1 MRKGLPLNSRQGKG
15 VLCPS
20 SNSGASSTRS
30 IKGGKKIEIMKKL
43 YTVYVHIAPD
53 GMHYYGVTNN
63 PKHRRQGNG
72 RLYKTT
78 ALQPYIE
85 KYGWEN
91 IQHIILFENQ
101 SKEDAL
107 SIEDSLIIS
116 GWEKGNCINQQRS
129 GNISKEE
136 GYFREYYEQ
145 NREKILEY
153 REQNKDKYRKYRR
166 EYYRQYREQNKDNYR
181 KYQREYNEKNR
192 EKINEYYRQR
202 YHENLSKNREKNRI
216 KQQKYR
222 QRKKEEKQF
231 IELGYVPLF

>member
-1 MRKGLPLNSRQGKG
+1 
-15 VLCPS
+15 
-20 SNSGASSTRS
+20 
-30 IKGGKKIEIMKKL
+30 MKKL
-43 YTVYVHIAPD
+43 YIVYVHITPD

-63 PKHRRQGNG
+63 PKHRWQGNG

-85 KYGWEN
+85 KFGWEN

-107 SIEDSLIIS
+107 SIEDSLIIL

-136 GYFREYYEQ
+136 GY
-145 NREKILEY
+145 Y
-153 REQNKDKYRKYRR
+153 RE
-166 EYYRQYREQNKDNYR
+166 
-181 KYQREYNEKNR
+181 YQREYREENREKYNEYQREYHRKNKDKINEYQREHQREYQREYQRKNR

-202 YHENLSKNREKNRI
+202 YQENLSKNREKNRI
-216 KQQKYR
+216 KQQKYY
-222 QRKKEEKQF
+222 QRKKEEKQLR
-231 IELGYVPLF
+231 ELGYVPLF

>member
-1 MRKGLPLNSRQGKG
+1 
-15 VLCPS
+15 
-20 SNSGASSTRS
+20 
-30 IKGGKKIEIMKKL
+30 MKKL
-43 YTVYVHIAPD
+43 YIVYVHITPD

-63 PKHRRQGNG
+63 PKNRWQGNG

-85 KYGWEN
+85 KFGWEN

-107 SIEDSLIIS
+107 KIEDSLIIS

-136 GYFREYYEQ
+136 GYYREYRREYREE
-145 NREKILEY
+145 NREKYNEYQREYHREYQREYQREY
-153 REQNKDKYRKYRR
+153 REQNKD
-166 EYYRQYREQNKDNYR
+166 EFR
-181 KYQREYNEKNR
+181 KYQREYRRKNKD
-192 EKINEYYRQR
+192 KINEYYRQR
-202 YHENLSKNREKNRI
+202 YNENLSKSREKNRI

-231 IELGYVPLF
+231 RELGYLPLF